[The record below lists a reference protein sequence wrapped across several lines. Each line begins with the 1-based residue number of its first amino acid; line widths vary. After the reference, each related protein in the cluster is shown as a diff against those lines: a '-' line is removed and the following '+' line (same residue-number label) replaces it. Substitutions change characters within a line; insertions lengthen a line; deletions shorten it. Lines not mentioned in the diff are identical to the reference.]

1 VDAAGLTGAPGGEEP
16 APAGL
21 PPGWH
26 AVMSRVAA
34 DAVTSAVAT
43 LRTPI
48 PYMKSP
54 EVVQAP
60 VSHRHSSLQRASS
73 VSGVHLL
80 GCL

>member
-1 VDAAGLTGAPGGEEP
+1 
-16 APAGL
+16 
-21 PPGWH
+21 
-26 AVMSRVAA
+26 MSRVAA
-34 DAVTSAVAT
+34 DAVTMAVAT
-43 LRTPI
+43 LRIPM

-60 VSHRHSSLQRASS
+60 VSHRHSSLQSASS